1 MGTGIE
7 TYRTERARR
16 RWGEP
21 PMDREDSPQRAW
33 SAVRKA
39 RVVWGL
45 AVAAIVP
52 CAAFWLSIS
61 LTLERDRILLH
72 GFLSTGVLAL
82 CWFIG
87 MGTLFLAWLGR
98 TYGTVGRFNCLALC
112 ATLTFSLPLIS
123 ALIGA
128 ATSPPFD
135 PIESLADILGGAALG
150 LLFAPL
156 GIFGGWVLWR
166 IAIRPAAIPL
176 KELAEAF

>member
-1 MGTGIE
+1 MGTEIE
-7 TYRTERARR
+7 TFRTQRARR

-21 PMDREDSPQRAW
+21 PKDRDGSLNRTW

-45 AVAAIVP
+45 AVASIFP

-72 GFLSTGVLAL
+72 GFLSTGILAL

-87 MGTLFLAWLGR
+87 VGALFLSWLGR

-112 ATLTFSLPLIS
+112 ATLSFSLPLIS
-123 ALIGA
+123 ALIGTA
-128 ATSPPFD
+128 SSLPGNLIEGLATIP
-135 PIESLADILGGAALG
+135 GGAAVG

-156 GIFGGWVLWR
+156 GIFSGWVLWR
-166 IAIRPAAIPL
+166 IAIRAAAIPL
-176 KELAEAF
+176 QEIAQAF